1 MADGWDGDR
10 VFNSTV
16 YGFTYDDLIL
26 MPGHISFGMDD
37 VDLTTN
43 ITKNITIRTP
53 LVSSPMDTVTE
64 HNMAIN
70 CALMGG
76 IGIIHNNMSIE
87 AQINEVDKV
96 KRFENGFI
104 MEPFV
109 LRPDNTVADIDAI
122 KELHGY
128 SSVPVT
134 ANGRL
139 SSKILGIVTSRDIDF
154 IEDRSVPL
162 SQVMTK
168 DLIVGYEPICLS
180 EANRILRESKK
191 GKLPIVNEE
200 SELVALISRNDL
212 KKNRDYPLAS
222 KDSNKQLLV
231 GASIGTRPNDLIRAK
246 ALVDVGVDVLVVDS
260 SQGDSVYQ
268 TDLIQQI
275 KQYCQ
280 LPHTANTV
288 EIIAGNV
295 VAARQAKS
303 LIDAG
308 ADGLRIGMGSG
319 SICTTQVVCAV
330 GRAQASAVYHVCKY
344 AREQAGGVPCVADG
358 GIQNSGQVMKA
369 LSLGA
374 STVMVGSMF
383 AGTEEAPGEYY
394 FHNGVRV
401 KTYRGMGSL
410 DAMEAR
416 GLVAGGGGAKQTTTR
431 QASASRATAAAGA
444 ASSTKWAAA
453 TGGGRSTTA
462 TKAST
467 NGSSDSGGMSAD
479 ERVRSSV
486 GSDDGDYNNAA
497 ANRYFAE
504 GQSVRV
510 AQGVSGA
517 VVDKGSI
524 RSLIPH
530 VMQGVKHGMQ
540 DVGCKSIG
548 DLHKGLSSGTL
559 RFDVRSGA
567 AQREGDV
574 HDVVNF
580 ERRLYSIVNS

>member
-1 MADGWDGDR
+1 
-10 VFNSTV
+10 
-16 YGFTYDDLIL
+16 
-26 MPGHISFGMDD
+26 
-37 VDLTTN
+37 
-43 ITKNITIRTP
+43 
-53 LVSSPMDTVTE
+53 
-64 HNMAIN
+64 
-70 CALMGG
+70 
-76 IGIIHNNMSIE
+76 
-87 AQINEVDKV
+87 
-96 KRFENGFI
+96 

-122 KELHGY
+122 KKLHGY

-139 SSKILGIVTSRDIDF
+139 SSEILGMVTSRDIDF

-162 SQVMTK
+162 CQVMTK
-168 DLIVGYEPICLS
+168 DLIVGHEPIDLN

-191 GKLPIVNEE
+191 GKLPIVNEKN
-200 SELVALISRNDL
+200 ELVALISRNDL

-231 GASIGTRPNDLIRAK
+231 GASVGTKPNDLARAK

-260 SQGDSVYQ
+260 SQGDSIYQ
-268 TDLIQQI
+268 TDLIKQI

-280 LPHTANTV
+280 LPAKV
-288 EIIAGNV
+288 EVIGGNIV
-295 VAARQAKS
+295 SARQAKS

-344 AREQAGGVPCVADG
+344 AREQGGVPCMADG

-401 KTYRGMGSL
+401 KAYRGMGSL
-410 DAMEAR
+410 EAMEAR
-416 GLVAGGGGAKQTTTR
+416 GLTTTAAAAAGGK
-431 QASASRATAAAGA
+431 QASASRAAAVKGEEVRRRARRPSTTPVDNKGA
-444 ASSTKWAAA
+444 
-453 TGGGRSTTA
+453 GGGSEGGGGGGGSFEGP
-462 TKAST
+462 AS
-467 NGSSDSGGMSAD
+467 NPARGSSAS
-479 ERVRSSV
+479 
-486 GSDDGDYNNAA
+486 
-497 ANRYFAE
+497 RYFAE
-504 GQSVRV
+504 TQSIRV

-524 RSLIPH
+524 RNLIPH

-540 DVGCKSIG
+540 DVGCRTIV
-548 DLHKGLSSGTL
+548 DLHRGLSNSTV

-567 AQREGDV
+567 AQREGEV
-574 HDVVNF
+574 HDLFSF
-580 ERRLYSIVNS
+580 ERKLCSIVNS